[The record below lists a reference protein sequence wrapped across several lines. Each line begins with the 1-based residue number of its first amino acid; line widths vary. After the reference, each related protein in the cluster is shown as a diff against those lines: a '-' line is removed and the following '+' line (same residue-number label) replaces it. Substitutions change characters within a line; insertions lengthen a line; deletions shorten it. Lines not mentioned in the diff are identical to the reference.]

1 MLRRIACLAAVAAFS
16 LAWIA
21 RAQVTNGAI
30 DAATQKH
37 LEAVAGAGMLGSH
50 TFDYLAEL
58 SDSIGARVTGSPE
71 AQRAVAWGVATMRGI
86 GLENVKSESWP
97 LWRGWTRGSAEATLI
112 APIRR
117 RLMVDSM
124 GWVGSTP
131 ANGVDADVIVVHGE
145 NYAREIERN
154 SANWSG
160 KVLLIVAPPPP
171 PAGRRG
177 GTPAPSAPQQEPG
190 AFEKFL
196 KAAYAAHAAAI
207 IGGQGGRKS
216 TGMHLTHTG
225 ILGFV
230 SYFDV
235 PVVSMSAE
243 DQSELERY
251 LNAGKTPRIHI
262 NVQNRVTDGPVESAN
277 VVGEIRGSEHP
288 EQVIV
293 VGGHL
298 DSWDLA
304 TGTTDDGCGVATTLG
319 AAEAIVRSGIKPR
332 RTIRF
337 VLFTGEEQGLMGSVA
352 YVKMHAAEMPNHVAA
367 VILDSGQGPVVELNL
382 GGRNDLLGATRSF
395 AEWIRNYG
403 VTSVSD
409 DVAFGTDTGPF
420 TLMGLPGIEL
430 GQDSPDY
437 RFTHHSNVDT
447 LDKVDPATM
456 SKDATIQALV
466 SFWIADR
473 PDRLASPWTPYQTR
487 KMLTDQGQ
495 EPSLRNSGLWDLIG
509 SATPKQ

>member
-1 MLRRIACLAAVAAFS
+1 
-16 LAWIA
+16 
-21 RAQVTNGAI
+21 
-30 DAATQKH
+30 
-37 LEAVAGAGMLGSH
+37 
-50 TFDYLAEL
+50 
-58 SDSIGARVTGSPE
+58 
-71 AQRAVAWGVATMRGI
+71 
-86 GLENVKSESWP
+86 
-97 LWRGWTRGSAEATLI
+97 
-112 APIRR
+112 
-117 RLMVDSM
+117 M
-124 GWVGSTP
+124 GWVGSTS
-131 ANGVDADVIVVHGE
+131 ANGVDADVIVVHAE

-177 GTPAPSAPQQEPG
+177 SAPAPSAPQQEPG

-196 KAAYAAHAAAI
+196 KAAYAAHAAAV

-235 PVVSMSAE
+235 PVVSIAPE
-243 DQSELERY
+243 DQDQLERY
-251 LNAGKTPRIHI
+251 VNAGKTPRLHI

-288 EQVIV
+288 EQIIV

-352 YVKMHAAEMPNHVAA
+352 YVKMHAAEMANHVAA
-367 VILDSGQGPVVELNL
+367 VILDNGQGPVVGIAL
-382 GGRNDLLGATRSF
+382 GGRSDLLAATRPF
-395 AEWIRNYG
+395 GQWLGNFG
-403 VTSVSD
+403 VTYLD
-409 DVAFGTDTGPF
+409 DATQFGTDSGPF

-430 GQDSPDY
+430 AQDSPDY

-447 LDKVDPATM
+447 LDKVDPATI
-456 SKDATIQALV
+456 SKDAVVQALV

-473 PDRLASPWTPYQTR
+473 PDRFASPWTPDQTR

-495 EPSLRNSGLWDLIG
+495 EPSLRNWGLWDLIG
-509 SATPKQ
+509 SATPRQ